1 MKKLNLDQEEKKVL
15 SDYDKGKYK
24 KAVRLQKIGREY
36 ETIARFTLKKSKN
49 INIRLSERDL
59 QKMKS
64 RAAEVGIPYQ
74 TMVAAV
80 IHQYVND
87 KIKAQM

>member
-1 MKKLNLDQEEKKVL
+1 MKKLSLDQEEKKIL
-15 SDYDKGKYK
+15 SDYDKGKFK
-24 KAVRLQKIGREY
+24 RVRNFVKEKARLEK
-36 ETIARFTLKKSKN
+36 IARFTLKKSKN

-59 QKMKS
+59 QKVKS

-80 IHQYVND
+80 IHQYVNGQ
-87 KIKAQM
+87 IKAQM